1 MRRDMDL
8 VREILQQIEAWPN
21 AQGWI
26 EFDLPDRSPE
36 EVSHH
41 VEIMAKFGLIEA
53 RDASTMSGPDWKAT
67 KLTWNGH
74 EFLEAARS
82 DTIWQRAKA
91 LMAEKGGGTSFE
103 VMLALL
109 IELAKRQILGDS

>member
-8 VREILQQIEAWPN
+8 VREILQQIEAWPEP
-21 AQGWI
+21 QDWV
-26 EFDLPDRSPE
+26 EFDLPDRLPD
-36 EVSHH
+36 EVNYH
-41 VEIMAKFGLIEA
+41 VAMMAEAGLIQA
-53 RDASTMSGPDWKAT
+53 QDVSTLQMYDWKAT

-74 EFLEAARS
+74 EFLEAARN

-109 IELAKRQILGDS
+109 KELAKRQVLGDN

>member
-8 VREILQQIEAWPN
+8 VRDILRQIEAWPN

-41 VEIMAKFGLIEA
+41 VEIMAKAGLIEA
-53 RDASTMSGPDWKAT
+53 VDASTMSGPDWKAK

-74 EFLEAARS
+74 EFLEAARN
-82 DTIWQRAKA
+82 DTIWQRAKTR
-91 LMAEKGGGTSFE
+91 MAEKVGGMPFD

-109 IELAKRQILGDS
+109 LETAKRQVLGDN

>member
-26 EFDLPDRSPE
+26 EIDLPDRSPE

-53 RDASTMSGPDWKAT
+53 LDVSTLSGPDWKAT

-82 DTIWQRAKA
+82 DTIWQKAKSR
-91 LMAEKGGGTSFE
+91 LTERVGGVPFD

-109 IELAKRQILGDS
+109 LDIAKRQVLGDN

>member
-8 VREILQQIEAWPN
+8 VREILRQIEAWPEP
-21 AQGWI
+21 QGWV
-26 EFDLPDRSPE
+26 EFDMPDRLPD
-36 EVSHH
+36 EVSYH
-41 VEIMAKFGLIEA
+41 VAIMADAGLIQA
-53 RDASTMSGPDWKAT
+53 QDVSNLQMYDWRAK
-67 KLTWNGH
+67 KLTWTGH
-74 EFLEAARS
+74 EFLEAARN

>member
-8 VREILQQIEAWPN
+8 VREILQQIEAWPD
-21 AQGWI
+21 AYGWI
-26 EFDLPDRSPE
+26 EFDLPDCSPE

-53 RDASTMSGPDWKAT
+53 LDVSTKSGPNWKAT

-74 EFLEAARS
+74 EFLEAARD
-82 DTIWQRAKA
+82 DTIWQKAKSR
-91 LMAEKGGGTSFE
+91 MIERVGGMPFDL
-103 VMLALL
+103 MLALL
-109 IELAKRQILGDS
+109 LETAKRQVLGDN

>member
-26 EFDLPDRSPE
+26 EFDLPDRSLE
-36 EVSHH
+36 EVIYHI
-41 VEIMAKFGLIEA
+41 EIMAKAGLIEA
-53 RDASTMSGPDWKAT
+53 HDASTLARSYWKAK

-109 IELAKRQILGDS
+109 KELAKRQILGDS

>member
-8 VREILQQIEAWPN
+8 VREILRQIEAWPE

-41 VEIMAKFGLIEA
+41 VEIMAKAGLIEA
-53 RDASTMSGPDWKAT
+53 LDASTMSGPDWKAK
-67 KLTWNGH
+67 KLTWDGH
-74 EFLEAARS
+74 EFLDDAREDKVWS
-82 DTIWQRAKA
+82 GAKRRLGA
-91 LMAEKGGGTSFE
+91 QFASASFE
-103 VMLALL
+103 VIRAVLVD
-109 IELAKRQILGDS
+109 ITKTSLGLQ